1 MIEFVAFVIFS
12 ILFFVLIVRNIM
24 LSLKVHS
31 ISKELLQSAID
42 KNILAEK
49 LFDLSARSLM
59 KEETSSEAFLK
70 FISDSRDWAY
80 QYIDD
85 VQESLDKFITDIEP
99 EIEYFDEYGEVGSA
113 YPHYHSM
120 KKISGAYK
128 ELKKLL
134 PEDYGKIDT

>member
-1 MIEFVAFVIFS
+1 MLES
-12 ILFFVLIVRNIM
+12 ILVGVFVFLTCLF
-24 LSLKVHS
+24 LSLYVVQIK
-31 ISKELLQSAID
+31 
-42 KNILAEK
+42 KNRQILANTLQLLIMQQTLNDENKTDQEK
-49 LFDLSARSLM
+49 SNED
-59 KEETSSEAFLK
+59 FLK
-70 FISDSRDWAY
+70 FVSDSRDWAY

-85 VQESLDKFITDIEP
+85 VQAGLTKFISDIEP
-99 EIEYFDEYGEVGSA
+99 EIAYFDEYGVVGSA

>member
-1 MIEFVAFVIFS
+1 VIEFIAFFVFIV
-12 ILFFVLIVRNIM
+12 LFFVLVVKNIK
-24 LSLKVHS
+24 LSIKVS
-31 ISKELLQSAID
+31 SMTKSLLQSEVD

-49 LFDLSARSLM
+49 LFESSARNLM
-59 KEETSSEAFLK
+59 QKDESSEAFLK
-70 FISDSRDWAY
+70 FVSDSRDWAY
-80 QYIDD
+80 QYIES
-85 VQESLDKFITDIEP
+85 VQFSLDSFITDVEP
-99 EIEYFDEYGEVGSA
+99 EIAYFDEYGIASSA

>member
-1 MIEFVAFVIFS
+1 MIELIAFFLFI
-12 ILFFVLIVRNIM
+12 ILFFMLILNNVRIGIR
-24 LSLKVHS
+24 LSEVRL
-31 ISKELLQSAID
+31 ELIKAYID
-42 KNILAEK
+42 KTIVSEK
-49 LFDLSARSLM
+49 LIELS
-59 KEETSSEAFLK
+59 EEKNKVDDYSSEAFLK

-85 VQESLDKFITDIEP
+85 VQEGLNKFVTDIEP
-99 EIEYFDEYGEVGSA
+99 EIAYFDEYGVVGDA

-134 PEDYGKIDT
+134 PEDYDRIE